1 MLTIFRQN
9 VIIYVISFHIKDYDM
24 IYYIQTLNGAKYVC
38 AREEAKILIDEN
50 LITAEKFLEI
60 IKENE
65 VEIKHLQN
73 VYDDLI
79 YSVS

>member
-1 MLTIFRQN
+1 
-9 VIIYVISFHIKDYDM
+9 M

-79 YSVS
+79 YSVSQQTAKGFSLVSALKTVA